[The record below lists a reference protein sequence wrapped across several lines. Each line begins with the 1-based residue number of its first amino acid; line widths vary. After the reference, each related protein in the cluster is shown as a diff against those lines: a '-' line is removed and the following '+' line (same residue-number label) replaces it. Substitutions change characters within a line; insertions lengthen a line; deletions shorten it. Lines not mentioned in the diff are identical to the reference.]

1 MRIDMKTEDF
11 AYIVETDKSG
21 VKSALDSW
29 LKCTMFT
36 YLFC

>member
-21 VKSALDSW
+21 ESALDSW